1 MDDLRYELD
10 QYQSGLSAR
19 PHIIVA
25 NKLDLPMAEK
35 NLKELEE
42 RIQGSSSLILPVS
55 AKKRT
60 NTDRL
65 ISTIRDFY
73 DDLSPETQQ

>member
-1 MDDLRYELD
+1 
-10 QYQSGLSAR
+10 
-19 PHIIVA
+19 
-25 NKLDLPMAEK
+25 MAEK

>member
-1 MDDLRYELD
+1 
-10 QYQSGLSAR
+10 
-19 PHIIVA
+19 
-25 NKLDLPMAEK
+25 MAEK

-42 RIQGSSSLILPVS
+42 HIQGSSSLILAVS

-60 NTDRL
+60 NTNQL

-73 DDLSPETQQ
+73 DDLEPETQQ